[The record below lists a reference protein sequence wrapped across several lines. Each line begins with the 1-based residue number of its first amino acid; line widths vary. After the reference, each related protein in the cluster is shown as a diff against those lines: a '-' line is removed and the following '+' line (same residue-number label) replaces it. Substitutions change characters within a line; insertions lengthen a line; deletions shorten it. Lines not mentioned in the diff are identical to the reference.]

1 MLRALALLLLLL
13 NIVFFS
19 WTQGW
24 LDDVVGLKARGDRE
38 PERMARQVHPERIKL
53 LSEAELAALQTRSC
67 LALGPLDGDAA
78 LLAAQAALVKAGVP
92 ATAWQ
97 AQTSELS
104 GVWAVATIKMPNRDF
119 QARKE
124 ETYKKLKIDFE
135 FLKGPP
141 DELPTLLLTQHRS
154 EKAAAAALDA
164 FDKRSLKGLRVLQ
177 LQAPIK
183 RTNLVF
189 PQADGTLSAQLM
201 GLKDAALAL
210 GFKVCQFAPVEAAA
224 SAVSA
229 ASAPRAPASAPAA
242 AAVPAA
248 AALRPTAAAA
258 SAR

>member
-13 NIVFFS
+13 NLVFFS

-24 LDDVVGLKARGDRE
+24 LDEVVGIKARGDRE

-53 LSEAELAALQTRSC
+53 LSETELAALQSRTC

-78 LLAAQAALVKAGVP
+78 LQAAQAALEKAGVAP
-92 ATAWQ
+92 TTWQ
-97 AQTSELS
+97 AQTSELA

-124 ETYKKLKIDFE
+124 ETYKKLKIEFE

-141 DELPTLLLTQHRS
+141 DELPTLLLTQHSS
-154 EKAAAAALDA
+154 EKAAEAALDA

-177 LQAPIK
+177 LQAPMK

-189 PQADGTLSAQLM
+189 PQADGALSSQLM
-201 GLKDAALAL
+201 GLKDAALAA

-224 SAVSA
+224 SAPAGSASAAVASA
-229 ASAPRAPASAPAA
+229 ASAAAAPRAPASAPVASA
-242 AAVPAA
+242 P
-248 AALRPTAAAA
+248 A